1 MKAFLTGTLLG
12 ALMLTGAGAM
22 WLAGGGSGAVA
33 VLAGGLLPLVIS
45 VGSLVVFFLVLQ
57 PGKMGQKSYQRFVL
71 TNFFIKVFLL
81 GGWLAAILLATSLP
95 RIPFIA
101 SLLLNFMAWHVY
113 EAYRYQ
119 SAVGRAG

>member
-1 MKAFLTGTLLG
+1 MGAVLG

-33 VLAGGLLPLVIS
+33 VLAGGLLPLAIS
-45 VGSLVVFFLVLQ
+45 AGSLVVFFLVLQ
-57 PGKMGQKSYQRFVL
+57 PETMGQKSYVRFVL
-71 TNFFIKVFLL
+71 TNFFLKVLLL
-81 GGWLAAILLATSLP
+81 GGWVAAILLATSLP

-119 SAVGRAG
+119 AAVGRAS